1 MTIETPSIDRNK
13 ARTALIVS
21 TVAFTMCFAC
31 WVFNGVLVAHLV
43 STNVISFT
51 NTEVSWL
58 LATPILTGAISRVPL
73 GMLTDRYGGRIVFF
87 ALMLVTAAPLY
98 MVSHAEEFSEFLWAS
113 LGFGLAGGGFAVGV
127 AYVASWFEKENQGTA
142 LGIFGAG
149 NAGAAITTLVA
160 PTALLWLT
168 DAGTDPEGW
177 RALPR
182 IYAGI
187 LVVTALLFVVLGR
200 ERSAA
205 PPRRQSFQ
213 ERIGPLFSLRVWRF
227 GLYYFFVFGSFV
239 SIAQWL
245 VPYSISV
252 YQISLVQAGLLATVF
267 SLPSGVIRAVGGWLS
282 DRFGARMVMY
292 WVFMS
297 CAITCAILSVPR
309 MDVFSPGPG
318 VLASRAGTVT
328 AVTPT
333 LITVDG
339 IDHRIRAPITDTP
352 AMLDTGD
359 AILPRVTKWHDPLVK
374 VGDSVVKRE
383 LLAKGIANIYYPA
396 NLWIFVFLVFVFGV
410 VTGIGKAGVFKFIPD
425 YFPDNVGA
433 VGGMVG
439 LIGAMGGFVLPP
451 LFGLLL
457 DLTGVWSSTW
467 IILAVISIACLIWM
481 QRIVRGILVAEA
493 PDLARLVE
501 FSPRH
506 ALPAAL
512 ADPRSDQD
520 VESVLGHVPLFG
532 NLPPEELVRLA
543 EIGRYISI
551 DADQAVFLEN
561 DPGDT
566 AYVILKGEVDI
577 RRAGTDGA
585 ADVVIATLGTGEVFG
600 ELALIDG
607 QPRSASAV
615 AVQNCELFIIERD
628 DFIQVLSGTP
638 RMLGDFMVN
647 LSTRLRE
654 TNAAFYEATIK
665 QERLQSAGELERHR
679 QISQMVAGVAHEIN
693 TPIGIANHAA
703 SIIVE
708 DLRPETLDALAKDDQ
723 AKLALGDLAEAAK
736 LIENNIARA
745 DTLIR
750 SFKNLSVHQASDQRE
765 NIALA
770 PLNEEVI
777 GLYEIK
783 AKSSGITLN
792 FDNQL
797 ADGASWDG
805 FPGLYSQVMLNLLAN
820 AAIYAYGPGNEGSI
834 DVVLAEIGSERYR
847 VSVTDHGGGMDDEVL
862 ARVWEP
868 FFTTGRD
875 VGGSGLGLAVVRNIV
890 TGSFGGTID
899 IESEP
904 GKGTSVRFEFP
915 KSAPDSV

>member
-1 MTIETPSIDRNK
+1 MTDMTSPIDRNQ
-13 ARTALIVS
+13 ARTALTVS
-21 TVAFTMCFAC
+21 TLAFTMCFAC

-43 STNVISFT
+43 STNVIRFST
-51 NTEVSWL
+51 SEVSWL

-73 GMLTDRYGGRIVFF
+73 GMLTDRFGGRIVFF
-87 ALMLVTAAPLY
+87 CLMLVTALPLY
-98 MVSHAEEFSEFLWAS
+98 LVSHADEFSEFLWAS

-168 DAGTDPEGW
+168 DTGVDPEGW

-182 IYAGI
+182 IYAGV
-187 LVVTALLFVVLGR
+187 LVATAVLFVVLGR
-200 ERSAA
+200 ERTRAA
-205 PPRRQSFQ
+205 PRHQGFR
-213 ERIGPLFSLRVWRF
+213 ERIAPLFSLRVWRF

-282 DRFGARMVMY
+282 DRFGARTVMY

-297 CAITCAILSVPR
+297 CAITCAILSIPR

-318 VLASRAGTVT
+318 VLARQAGIVT
-328 AVTPT
+328 AVTPNA
-333 LITVDG
+333 ISVNEAV
-339 IDHRIRAPITDTP
+339 HEIRAPIADTP
-352 AMLDTGD
+352 AVLDTGD
-359 AILPRVTKWHDPLVK
+359 AVLPRVTKWHEPIVE
-374 VGDSVVKRE
+374 VGDSVVKRQ
-383 LLAKGIANIYYPA
+383 LLAKGTANIYYPA

-425 YFPDNVGA
+425 YFPNNVGA

-457 DLTGVWSSTW
+457 DITGVWSSTW
-467 IILAVISIACLIWM
+467 IILAVISIACLVWM
-481 QRIVRGILVAEA
+481 QRVVRGILVAEA

-506 ALPAAL
+506 ELPPAL
-512 ADPRSDQD
+512 AESNSDQD
-520 VESVLGHVPLFG
+520 VESVLGHVPLFS
-532 NLPPEELVRLA
+532 NLPPEELVHLA
-543 EIGRYISI
+543 EIGRYIS
-551 DADQAVFLEN
+551 AKGGHAVFLEG

-566 AYVILKGEVDI
+566 AYVILDGAVDI
-577 RRAGTDGA
+577 RRVGTDGA
-585 ADVVIATLGTGEVFG
+585 DDVVIATLGKGEVFG

-615 AVQNCELFIIERD
+615 ARDDCELFIIERD
-628 DFIQVLSGTP
+628 EFIRVLSGTP

-654 TNAAFYEATIK
+654 TNAAFYEATIQ

-708 DLRPETLDALAKDDQ
+708 DLQPEMLDALAKDDQ
-723 AKLALGDLAEAAK
+723 AKFALGDLAEAAK

-745 DTLIR
+745 DALIR
-750 SFKNLSVHQASDQRE
+750 SFKNLSVHQAADQRE
-765 NIALA
+765 TISLTT
-770 PLNEEVI
+770 LNEEVL

-783 AKSSGITLN
+783 AKSSGITLK

-797 ADGASWDG
+797 TEEVTWDG
-805 FPGLYSQVMLNLLAN
+805 FPGLYSQVLLNLLSN
-820 AAIYAYGPGNEGSI
+820 AAQYGYGADSEGGI
-834 DVVLAEIGSERYR
+834 DVVLAMSGPDRYR
-847 VSVTDHGGGMDDEVL
+847 VSVIDHGRGIPADDM

-868 FFTTGRD
+868 FFTTGREI
-875 VGGSGLGLAVVRNIV
+875 GGSGLGLAIVRNIV

-904 GKGTSVRFEFP
+904 SNGTTVWFEFP
-915 KSAPDSV
+915 KIAPAEA

>member
-1 MTIETPSIDRNK
+1 M
-13 ARTALIVS
+13 S
-21 TVAFTMCFAC
+21 TLAFTMCFAC

-43 STNVISFT
+43 STNVIRFST
-51 NTEVSWL
+51 TEVGWL

-73 GMLTDRYGGRIVFF
+73 GMLTDRFGGRIVFF
-87 ALMLVTAAPLY
+87 CLMLVTAVPLY
-98 MVSHAEEFSEFLWAS
+98 LVSHADDFVEFLWAS

-168 DAGTDPEGW
+168 DTGSDPEGW

-187 LVVTALLFVVLGR
+187 LVATAVLFVVLGR
-200 ERSAA
+200 ERSMAA
-205 PPRRQSFQ
+205 PRHQGFR
-213 ERIGPLFSLRVWRF
+213 ERIAPLFSLRVWRF

-239 SIAQWL
+239 AIAQWL

-282 DRFGARMVMY
+282 DKFGARTVMY

-297 CAITCAILSVPR
+297 CAITCAILSIPR

-318 VLASRAGTVT
+318 VLARQAGTVT
-328 AVTPT
+328 QVTAT
-333 LITVDG
+333 TIAVDG
-339 IDHRIRAPITDTP
+339 FVHEIRAPVDDTP
-352 AMLDTGD
+352 AVLDTGD
-359 AILPRVTKWHDPLVK
+359 AVLPSVTKWHEPLVE
-374 VGDSVVKRE
+374 VGDTVVKRQ
-383 LLAKGIANIYYPA
+383 LLAKGTANIYYPA

-425 YFPDNVGA
+425 YFPNNVGA

-467 IILAVISIACLIWM
+467 TILAVIAIACLIWM
-481 QRIVRGILVAEA
+481 QRVVRGILVAEA

-506 ALPAAL
+506 ELPPAL
-512 ADPRSDQD
+512 AESNSDQD
-520 VESVLGHVPLFG
+520 VESVLGQVPLFN
-532 NLPPEELVRLA
+532 NLPPEELVHLA
-543 EIGRYISI
+543 EIGRYISVME
-551 DADQAVFLEN
+551 DEVVFMEG

-566 AYVILKGEVDI
+566 AYVILDGEVDI
-577 RRAGTDGA
+577 RRVGGEGA
-585 ADVVIATLGTGEVFG
+585 ADVVIATLGKGEVFG

-615 AVQNCELFIIERD
+615 TRQDCEMFLIERD
-628 DFIQVLSGTP
+628 EFIRVLSGTP
-638 RMLGDFMVN
+638 RMLGDFMVG

-665 QERLQSAGELERHR
+665 QERLRSAGELERHR

-708 DLRPETLDALAKDDQ
+708 DLRPEMVDTLAKDDQ
-723 AKLALGDLAEAAK
+723 AKYALGDLAEAAK
-736 LIENNIARA
+736 LIANNIARA
-745 DTLIR
+745 DALIR
-750 SFKNLSVHQASDQRE
+750 SFKNLSVHQAADQRE
-765 NIALA
+765 TISLA
-770 PLNEEVI
+770 TLNEEVL

-783 AKSSGITLN
+783 AKSSGITLR

-797 ADGASWDG
+797 ADDASWDG
-805 FPGLYSQVMLNLLAN
+805 FPGLYSQVLLNLLSNSALYGYG
-820 AAIYAYGPGNEGSI
+820 ADAEGAIDIVLSAVGS
-834 DVVLAEIGSERYR
+834 DRYR
-847 VSVTDHGGGMDDEVL
+847 LSVTDHGRGIDTDNM

-875 VGGSGLGLAVVRNIV
+875 IGGSGLGLAIVRNIV
-890 TGSFGGTID
+890 TGSFGGTIE

-904 GKGTSVRFEFP
+904 DKGTTVWFEFP
-915 KSAPDSV
+915 KIAPTET

>member
-1 MTIETPSIDRNK
+1 MTDMTPMLDRSQ
-13 ARTALIVS
+13 ARTALVVS
-21 TVAFTMCFAC
+21 TLAFTMCFAC

-43 STNVISFT
+43 STNVIRFST
-51 NTEVSWL
+51 TEVSWL

-73 GMLTDRYGGRIVFF
+73 GMLTDRFGGRIVFF
-87 ALMLVTAAPLY
+87 CLMLVTAVPLY
-98 MVSHAEEFSEFLWAS
+98 LVSHADAFIEFLLAS
-113 LGFGLAGGGFAVGV
+113 LGFGLAGGGFAVGI

-168 DAGTDPEGW
+168 DTGGDPEGW

-187 LVVTALLFVVLGR
+187 LVATAVLFVVLGR
-200 ERSAA
+200 ERAMA
-205 PPRRQSFQ
+205 PPRHQSFR
-213 ERIGPLFSLRVWRF
+213 ERIAPLFSLRVWRF

-282 DRFGARMVMY
+282 DRFGARTVMY

-297 CAITCAILSVPR
+297 CAITCAILSIPK

-318 VLASRAGTVT
+318 VLARQAGTVT
-328 AVTPT
+328 QVTAT
-333 LITVDG
+333 SITVDG
-339 IDHRIRAPITDTP
+339 LVHGIRAPIADTP
-352 AMLDTGD
+352 AVLDTGD
-359 AILPRVTKWHDPLVK
+359 AVLPRVTKWHEPLVK
-374 VGDSVVKRE
+374 VGDKVVKRQ
-383 LLAKGIANIYYPA
+383 LLANGTANIYYPA

-425 YFPDNVGA
+425 YFPNNVGA

-451 LFGLLL
+451 VFGLLL
-457 DLTGVWSSTW
+457 DITGVWSSTW
-467 IILAVISIACLIWM
+467 TILAVIAIVCLIWM
-481 QRIVRGILVAEA
+481 QRVVRGILVAEA

-506 ALPAAL
+506 ELPAAL
-512 ADPRSDQD
+512 AESNADKD
-520 VESVLGHVPLFG
+520 VESVLVQVPLFS
-532 NLPPEELVRLA
+532 NLPPEELVHLA
-543 EIGRYISI
+543 EIGRYISVK
-551 DADQAVFLEN
+551 ADEVVFMEG

-566 AYVILKGEVDI
+566 AYVILDGDVDI
-577 RRAGTDGA
+577 RRA
-585 ADVVIATLGTGEVFG
+585 ADVVIATLGKGEVFG

-615 AVQNCELFIIERD
+615 ARLDCEMFLIERD
-628 DFIQVLSGTP
+628 EFIRVLSGTP
-638 RMLGDFMVN
+638 RMLGDFMVG

-708 DLRPETLDALAKDDQ
+708 DLQPDMLDALAKDDQ
-723 AKLALGDLAEAAK
+723 AKYALGDLAEAAK
-736 LIENNIARA
+736 LIANNIARA
-745 DTLIR
+745 DALIR
-750 SFKNLSVHQASDQRE
+750 SFKNLSVHQAADQRE
-765 NIALA
+765 TISLA
-770 PLNEEVI
+770 TLNEEVL
-777 GLYEIK
+777 GLYGIK
-783 AKSSGITLN
+783 AKTSGIELR

-797 ADGASWDG
+797 ADDASWDG
-805 FPGLYSQVMLNLLAN
+805 FPGLYSQVLLNLLSNSAL
-820 AAIYAYGPGNEGSI
+820 YGYGPDGEGAI
-834 DVVLAEIGSERYR
+834 DIVLSQAGSDRYR
-847 VSVTDHGGGMDDEVL
+847 LSVTDHGRGIDTDNM

-875 VGGSGLGLAVVRNIV
+875 IGGSGLGLAIVRNIV
-890 TGSFGGTID
+890 TGSFGGTIE

-904 GKGTSVRFEFP
+904 DKGTTVWFEFP
-915 KSAPDSV
+915 IIAPIET